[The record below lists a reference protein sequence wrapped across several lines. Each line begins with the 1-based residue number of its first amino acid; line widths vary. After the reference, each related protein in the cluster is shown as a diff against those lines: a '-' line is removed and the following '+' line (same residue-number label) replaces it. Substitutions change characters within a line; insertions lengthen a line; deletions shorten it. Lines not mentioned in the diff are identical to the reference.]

1 MALWRSGVTGAVRL
15 QFVVGCNGRVDSTT
29 VVVREST
36 DSLFTSAAIA
46 TVLASEF
53 SPAMLDGRVVPY
65 RKEQVVRF
73 ELTQNP

>member
-53 SPAMLDGRVVPY
+53 RPAMLDGRVVPY